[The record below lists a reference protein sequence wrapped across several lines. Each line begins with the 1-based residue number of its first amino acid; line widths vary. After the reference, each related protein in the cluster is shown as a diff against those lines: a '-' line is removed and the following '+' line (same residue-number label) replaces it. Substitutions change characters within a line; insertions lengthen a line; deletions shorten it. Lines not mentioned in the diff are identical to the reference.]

1 MPLDDALAPD
11 QVMRTDRLFFI
22 CAIR

>member
-11 QVMRTDRLFFI
+11 QVMRIDRLFFI